1 MKYSDVSKIFEIL
14 AKANAEYFSVTPNV
28 LAKLAKTCACSDAP
42 IETCVLYKQN
52 AAFPYVREYVV
63 NGDPD
68 VSVYLDVHTDVS
80 AIGFTARIPFS
91 DIGSISDADNPLSKS
106 EYYDLIEEDCLAIA
120 RRNLDPFVSLIKR
133 EFSSNPLFDTALG
146 IHTYS
151 LGKSQIAFSVFLYLA
166 NT

>member
-1 MKYSDVSKIFEIL
+1 MKYSDVSKIFETL
-14 AKANAEYFSVTPNV
+14 ALANAEYFSVTPTV
-28 LAKLAKTCACSDAP
+28 LANLAKTCARSDAP

-52 AAFPYVREYVV
+52 AAFPYVREYIV

-80 AIGFTARIPFS
+80 AIGFTARLPFL

-106 EYYDLIEEDCLAIA
+106 EYYDLVEEDCKRIT
-120 RRNLDPFVSLIKR
+120 RRINPFVSLIKR
-133 EFSSNPLFDTALG
+133 ELSGNPLFDTAIG

-151 LGKSQIAFSVFLYLA
+151 LSKSQIAFSVFLYLA
-166 NT
+166 NI

>member
-1 MKYSDVSKIFEIL
+1 MKYSDVSKIFETL
-14 AKANAEYFSVTPNV
+14 ALANAEYFSVTPTV
-28 LAKLAKTCACSDAP
+28 LAKLAKACARSDAP

-80 AIGFTARIPFS
+80 AIGFTARVPFS
-91 DIGSISDADNPLSKS
+91 DIGLISDADNPLSKS
-106 EYYDLIEEDCLAIA
+106 EYYDLIEEDCKRIT
-120 RRNLDPFVSLIKR
+120 RRINPFVSLIKR
-133 EFSSNPLFDTALG
+133 ELSGNPLFDTAIG

-166 NT
+166 NI

>member
-1 MKYSDVSKIFEIL
+1 MKYSDVSKVFEIL
-14 AKANAEYFSVTPNV
+14 AKANAEYFSVTPAV
-28 LAKLAKTCACSDAP
+28 LANLAKTCARSDAP
-42 IETCVLYKQN
+42 IETRVLYKQN
-52 AAFPYVREYVV
+52 AAFPYVREYIV

-80 AIGFTARIPFS
+80 AIGFTARVPFL

-106 EYYDLIEEDCLAIA
+106 EYYDLIEEDCKRIT
-120 RRNLDPFVSLIKR
+120 RRINPFVSLIKR
-133 EFSSNPLFDTALG
+133 ELSGNPLFDTAIG

-166 NT
+166 NI

>member
-14 AKANAEYFSVTPNV
+14 AKANAEYFSVTPTV
-28 LAKLAKTCACSDAP
+28 LAKLAKKCARSDAP
-42 IETCVLYKQN
+42 IETRVLYKQN

-80 AIGFTARIPFS
+80 AIGFTARIPFL
-91 DIGSISDADNPLSKS
+91 DIGSISDADNPLSVS
-106 EYYDLIEEDCLAIA
+106 EYYDLIEEDCSAIT
-120 RRNLDPFVSLIKR
+120 RRINPFVSLIKR
-133 EFSSNPLFDTALG
+133 ELSGNPLFDTAIG

-151 LGKSQIAFSVFLYLA
+151 LRKSQIAFSVFLYLA